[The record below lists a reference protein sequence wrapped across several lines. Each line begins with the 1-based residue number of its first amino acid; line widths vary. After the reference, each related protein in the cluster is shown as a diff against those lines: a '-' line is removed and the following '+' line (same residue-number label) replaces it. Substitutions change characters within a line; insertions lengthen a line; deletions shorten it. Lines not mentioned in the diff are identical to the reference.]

1 MLPSPL
7 RRPLLLID
15 HLPPSPRRVPTALY
29 ERCNLSVL
37 PEHVLTATD
46 INCIVRMLS
55 PLAMRALY
63 SKAAQLQ
70 SMAQMSCRYLC
81 ELAPDYIL
89 PSMHMRLFEGLQAV
103 TATHQTP
110 MALQTL
116 TLFTSFHIDLST
128 APHHALSER
137 SHSDVSPAA
146 RAALATGPR
155 AMLEALQLALPGI
168 DPNDLDKMASAL
180 RFYQQLCLFVPI
192 AGPRWGQSSPT
203 SPRKLTD
210 FATAASAAASSPL
223 SASLSGDREPTKAEL
238 DAIGFFSRE
247 KTIAN
252 LKAAGDD
259 ESLSAMEVQEE
270 EATALSAWLP
280 ELANDIIRRLVRA
293 LDYFDKSST
302 DGGRDSRWSALY
314 LMQWRHACS
323 ALFQQLSEE
332 LFEDNLPQ
340 VSLHVGRSKRKSAW
354 WSV

>member
-1 MLPSPL
+1 
-7 RRPLLLID
+7 
-15 HLPPSPRRVPTALY
+15 
-29 ERCNLSVL
+29 
-37 PEHVLTATD
+37 
-46 INCIVRMLS
+46 
-55 PLAMRALY
+55 MRALY

-70 SMAQMSCRYLC
+70 SMAQMACRYLC

-128 APHHALSER
+128 APHHALCER
-137 SHSDVSPAA
+137 SPSAISPAA

-192 AGPRWGQSSPT
+192 AGPRWGQCSPSSPKKG
-203 SPRKLTD
+203 SD
-210 FATAASAAASSPL
+210 FATAASAD
-223 SASLSGDREPTKAEL
+223 LSGDREPSKAEL
-238 DAIGFFSRE
+238 DAIGFFARE
-247 KTIAN
+247 KTIAI
-252 LKAAGDD
+252 LKAAGDE
-259 ESLSAMEVQEE
+259 ESLNAMELQEE
-270 EATALSAWLP
+270 EASALSEWLP

-314 LMQWRHACS
+314 LMQWRHVCS

-332 LFEDNLPQ
+332 LLEDNLPQ
-340 VSLHVGRSKRKSAW
+340 VSASAHVCKKQECTVSEFLRVRE
-354 WSV
+354 